1 MKLCSPTCF
10 LFFQYYFQQKKN
22 HVFIEE
28 DKPSEKVVTAEEELN
43 RFDIDSIGLPRF
55 VFINDKCGYLKV
67 VNDGGELT
75 RDVNQKK
82 KSDVSYQ
89 PVDIYS
95 ATNVGESTSSITMY
109 NIVDQLGECDFS
121 YGSAVNNLKDRDIFS
136 DQMNRNRFD
145 PISALRD

>member
-1 MKLCSPTCF
+1 MIYLCYNVFDREKETNTKQNRWNYVRQLDF
-10 LFFQYYFQQKKN
+10 YFSSIIFNKKKN

-28 DKPSEKVVTAEEELN
+28 DKPSEKVVTAEQELN

-82 KSDVSYQ
+82 KSDVSY
-89 PVDIYS
+89 
-95 ATNVGESTSSITMY
+95 
-109 NIVDQLGECDFS
+109 
-121 YGSAVNNLKDRDIFS
+121 
-136 DQMNRNRFD
+136 
-145 PISALRD
+145 

>member
-75 RDVNQKK
+75 RDINQKK
-82 KSDVSYQ
+82 KLDVSQ
-89 PVDIYS
+89 NTVDVHLV
-95 ATNVGESTSSITMY
+95 TNVGK
-109 NIVDQLGECDFS
+109 
-121 YGSAVNNLKDRDIFS
+121 SAIMV
-136 DQMNRNRFD
+136 
-145 PISALRD
+145 